1 MQETQVRMSSLRVKA
16 VTAIALVGLVAG
28 CGTGSTTKKTAAP
41 TSTPERA
48 TTTGPSIL
56 PPRSTTSSTS
66 GPTTTGT
73 APSDAQPC
81 SSAQLSVSAGQ
92 SEGAAG
98 TEILPIVFTN
108 TGSALCTLQG
118 YPGVSAVVAN
128 GVQLGAA
135 ATRRGTS
142 PGPLVALEPQ
152 QTTQA
157 IFTYTD
163 PMVQCQNPIAA
174 LGLRV
179 YPPNQTAALFLSTS
193 VVGECP
199 GPPNGNLSI
208 SPIGLAIGQQ

>member
-1 MQETQVRMSSLRVKA
+1 M
-16 VTAIALVGLVAG
+16 
-28 CGTGSTTKKTAAP
+28 
-41 TSTPERA
+41 
-48 TTTGPSIL
+48 
-56 PPRSTTSSTS
+56 
-66 GPTTTGT
+66 
-73 APSDAQPC
+73 
-81 SSAQLSVSAGQ
+81 
-92 SEGAAG
+92 
-98 TEILPIVFTN
+98 FTN
-108 TGSALCTLQG
+108 TGNTLCTLQG

-179 YPPNQTAALFLSTS
+179 YPPNQTAALFLPTS
-193 VVGECP
+193 AVGECP